1 MWSHGYCVWTEPQ
14 PKQTHQRVTELPWD
28 EWNMWISVRSIL
40 FTFSSHPEAPE
51 TAKSE
56 RQPSTYTTRW
66 VFHGEAI
73 LLLLLFPF
81 MPTATL
87 SRRASKRVG
96 VHRDSDIN
104 KPASKTVQIL
114 SVTLHL
120 LPVVLTVRA
129 CTFCFRGH
137 NRSLMRGFW
146 SEPAPM

>member
-1 MWSHGYCVWTEPQ
+1 
-14 PKQTHQRVTELPWD
+14 
-28 EWNMWISVRSIL
+28 MWISVRSIL

-56 RQPSTYTTRW
+56 RQPSTYTPRW

-87 SRRASKRVG
+87 GRRASKRVG
-96 VHRDSDIN
+96 VHGDSDIN

-114 SVTLHL
+114 PVTLHL

-137 NRSLMRGFW
+137 NRSLMRGSRICCHAAVWTKSMHPWYVYLYTFFFLLML
-146 SEPAPM
+146 EKKI